1 MDAEAKAHA
10 HLIQLYGALD
20 VRSIDAAR
28 DRILVALREHE
39 VVVADCAQVTA
50 ADLSAVQLLLAA
62 HRSAAAWG
70 RTFALAAPAEGALRE
85 ALVRGG
91 FLPEGA
97 DGPGNRFWNEGS
109 AAA

>member
-1 MDAEAKAHA
+1 MNAEAQNRA
-10 HLIQLYGALD
+10 HLVQLCGALD
-20 VRSIDAAR
+20 VRSIDTAR
-28 DRILVALREHE
+28 DRILDALREHD

-62 HRSAAAWG
+62 HRCAEAWG
-70 RTFALAAPAEGALRE
+70 KTFALATPAGGALRE
-85 ALVRGG
+85 VLVRGG
-91 FLPEGA
+91 FLLDGA